1 MKYDV
6 VIIGAGPSGVA
17 AAHNFI
23 NNGVSCILID
33 KQKFPR
39 NKLCAGGVTSKAFEL
54 IKGLKIDE
62 FDDKNVIISEG
73 ASLYL
78 EYEHIADIKSKG
90 LTYLVDRFEFDNYL
104 VNQYKKKGGSLLEG
118 KKVVS
123 IDTDNNVIVLDDN
136 ELIEFKYIIGA
147 DGAVG
152 ITKGLVK
159 DNVKANG
166 FCLQIE
172 VDRDKFNYNSNNMS
186 LYYGVIYQ
194 GYGWIFPKKETLT
207 VGFGGS
213 YNKDINYHSEFEKF
227 LKKLGID
234 YDRNDF
240 RGAMLPFGEYV
251 KNPINKNKNLL
262 LVGDAAG
269 LVDPITGEGIY
280 FSILSGI
287 KSSNI
292 IMKAL
297 NENNKNEVDKY
308 VEEISGIMRNIEKGA
323 KLKKLIYKYKKPIF
337 NAMKNKKVGN
347 FLFNECLY
355 DSNYDLLKLLFN
367 KNKVN

>member
-1 MKYDV
+1 MKYTLR
-6 VIIGAGPSGVA
+6 I
-17 AAHNFI
+17 
-23 NNGVSCILID
+23 
-33 KQKFPR
+33 KK
-39 NKLCAGGVTSKAFEL
+39 NKV
-54 IKGLKIDE
+54 
-62 FDDKNVIISEG
+62 
-73 ASLYL
+73 
-78 EYEHIADIKSKG
+78 
-90 LTYLVDRFEFDNYL
+90 
-104 VNQYKKKGGSLLEG
+104 
-118 KKVVS
+118 
-123 IDTDNNVIVLDDN
+123 
-136 ELIEFKYIIGA
+136 FKYIFKKGEYAKGKYVVVHSCKTKMA
-147 DGAVG
+147 DEVEDSMNFFAVCVS
-152 ITKGLVK
+152 KK
-159 DNVKANG
+159 NG
-166 FCLQIE
+166 NSVQRNRLKRIARE
-172 VDRDKFNYNSNNMS
+172 VYK
-186 LYYGVIYQ
+186 Q
-194 GYGWIFPKKETLT
+194 E
-207 VGFGGS
+207 
-213 YNKDINYHSEFEKF
+213 EKF

-280 FSILSGI
+280 FAILSGI

-355 DSNYDLLKLLFN
+355 DSNYDLLK
-367 KNKVN
+367 